1 MQFFKSA
8 PFLSRVTTTTT
19 TTTYTNGNDFLM
31 ELRFAWSQ
39 LVAGEI
45 EKKTNF
51 QQQTSIA
58 SGIPPPP
65 SLHFKSLII

>member
-1 MQFFKSA
+1 VQFFKSA

-58 SGIPPPP
+58 SGIPPP
-65 SLHFKSLII
+65 LHFISNH